1 MRSWGGRFWNGL
13 SPLTA
18 SPQLQRALIKAS
30 MSGKKRSF
38 REEETEDKKFKVNK
52 VALHM
57 NLAEKSFQEKY
68 PSLEADKPPGDL
80 TSSIVVFS
88 P

>member
-1 MRSWGGRFWNGL
+1 MTNEFIKRLKEKIEIRKGNRETQDERTS
-13 SPLTA
+13 
-18 SPQLQRALIKAS
+18 QRKTVYL
-30 MSGKKRSF
+30 
-38 REEETEDKKFKVNK
+38 KVNK